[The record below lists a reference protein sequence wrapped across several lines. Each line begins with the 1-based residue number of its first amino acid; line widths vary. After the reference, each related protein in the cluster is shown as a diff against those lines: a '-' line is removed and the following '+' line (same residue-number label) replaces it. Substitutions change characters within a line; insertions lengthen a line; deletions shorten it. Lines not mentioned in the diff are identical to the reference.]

1 MPPALNALAAR
12 IPANVYLN
20 VQDYGAVPDAYF
32 TDGVATSAS
41 PTFTSATAAFTSAD
55 VGKTIVILKA
65 GPSSRQD
72 HHSTIQSVESAT
84 SVTLA
89 NNAGRSQSSC
99 KFYIS
104 RSGDQTAAI
113 QAAIN
118 AAAAQGGGIV
128 FLPGVG
134 YLTTGLTLKN
144 RTYLRGN
151 GMRGTMLHLSA
162 SANAPVITAD
172 ATANDNAQYCGV
184 FDLWVDGNRARQSD
198 TTSTLNGVYS
208 PGNSTITL
216 TDASTFAYSGSLL
229 IGTNRLVY
237 QSKSGNVLSTVAG
250 GAEGTTDASGSN
262 GATVTQHRC
271 HGIAFYTN
279 PYNSAGTT
287 SEDVDPHHVIQ
298 NVYVKNCKG
307 DGVHLWGQS
316 EIRVENVWVE
326 YADHFGFRASFDTWF
341 TDCTAGTS
349 GRAGFFLR
357 YSSVNL
363 TNCKSFFSGGNVGA
377 EGHGFFIEG
386 GTTVGEG
393 MRIGTSL
400 VAQDN
405 KAHGFYI
412 RNVQRVV
419 IQGAAS
425 TNSTTS
431 AGTYVG
437 VALDGVQNS
446 IIDVACVDRTSGTA
460 TQQSALSLAETTLTN
475 SGNQIRI
482 THGAANGTSG
492 LSTAIKSGSTYT
504 GGNDIQI
511 NGMGGQIAPAF
522 ASSYTPDPYAA
533 TFIHM
538 GALTNNLTVNAP
550 SNAHIGCELE
560 FRLLQDGT
568 GGRTVTWNST
578 YNFAPAYADTGNTLN
593 KVFRARF
600 RYDGTDWKLVFMS
613 QSATAGTYWC

>member
-1 MPPALNALAAR
+1 MPNMQPVAAGLQALEYYNAAA
-12 IPANVYLN
+12 
-20 VQDYGAVPDAYF
+20 YGATPDAYF

-41 PTFTSATAAFTSAD
+41 ATFTSATANFTSAD
-55 VGKTIVILKA
+55 VGKNIVILKA

-72 HHSTIQSVESAT
+72 HHTTIASVESST
-84 SVTLA
+84 SCTLT
-89 NNAGRSQSSC
+89 NTAGRSQSAC
-99 KFYIS
+99 RFYIS
-104 RSGDQTAAI
+104 RAGDQTSAI

-118 AAAAQGGGIV
+118 AASAAGGGIV

-144 RTYLRGN
+144 RTYLRGA
-151 GMRGTMLHLSA
+151 GMRGTMLHLSG
-162 SANAPVITAD
+162 SANAAVITAD

-184 FDLWVDGNRARQSD
+184 LDMWVDGNRARQSD
-198 TTSTLNGVYS
+198 TTSTLNGSYT

-229 IGTNRLVY
+229 IGTNRLIY
-237 QSKSGNVLSTVAG
+237 QTKSGNVLSTVSG

-271 HGIAFYTN
+271 HGIAFFTN

-316 EIRVENVWVE
+316 EIRCENVWVE
-326 YADHFGFRASFDTWF
+326 YADHFGFRPTFDTWL

-349 GRAGFFLR
+349 GRAGFFIR
-357 YSSVNL
+357 YSSINL

-377 EGHGFFIEG
+377 EGHGFFFEG

-393 MRIGTSL
+393 LRIGTAL

-405 KAHGFYI
+405 KAHGFYL

-446 IIDVACVDRTSGTA
+446 IIDVACADRTSGTA
-460 TQQSALSLAETTLTN
+460 TQQNAVSLAETSLTN

-492 LSTAIKSGSTYT
+492 LSTAVKSGATYT
-504 GGNDIQI
+504 GGNHLQV
-511 NGMGGQIAPAF
+511 NGMGGFIAPAF
-522 ASSYTPDPYAA
+522 AASYTPDPYAA

-550 SNAHIGCELE
+550 SNAHLGCELE
-560 FRLLQDGT
+560 FLIVQDGT
-568 GGRTVTWNST
+568 GGRTITWNAT
-578 YNFAPAYADTGNTLN
+578 YSFAPAYADTGNTLG
-593 KVFRARF
+593 KYYRVRF
-600 RYDGTDWKLVFMS
+600 RYDGTNWKMIWQS